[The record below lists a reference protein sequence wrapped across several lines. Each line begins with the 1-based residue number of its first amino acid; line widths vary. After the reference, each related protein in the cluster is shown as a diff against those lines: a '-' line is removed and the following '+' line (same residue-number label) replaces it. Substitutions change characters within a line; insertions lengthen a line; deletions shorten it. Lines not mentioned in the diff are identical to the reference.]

1 MFLYFP
7 RNEPHPFSLTK
18 DQPCFYPFFFHSIS
32 FQFCKKIPE
41 TIIYSYMPFFLY
53 VFHCA
58 WLSHTLSC
66 LQFFFSPRL
75 KFTASRH
82 EPTTSVRSMFTP
94 IIKDRSTSISGNL
107 LSDTERKLL
116 LPQNFPQPY
125 LRLSTS
131 EILLLSES
139 DNNLNITGGGWVPR
153 DPQIYKLPSTWS
165 DIWKEMTMSVQFA
178 KLYIYYSIS
187 ENAKVERTYY
197 YYLAQYIWNRN
208 GNVFIT
214 VPNKLLLFPYKI
226 RGLHM

>member
-1 MFLYFP
+1 MFLSFLFP
-7 RNEPHPFSLTK
+7 FHFFSVLQKNTWDYHLFIYALFSVRVPLCLT
-18 DQPCFYPFFFHSIS
+18 FTHSLLFAI
-32 FQFCKKIPE
+32 
-41 TIIYSYMPFFLY
+41 L
-53 VFHCA
+53 
-58 WLSHTLSC
+58 
-66 LQFFFSPRL
+66 FSPRL